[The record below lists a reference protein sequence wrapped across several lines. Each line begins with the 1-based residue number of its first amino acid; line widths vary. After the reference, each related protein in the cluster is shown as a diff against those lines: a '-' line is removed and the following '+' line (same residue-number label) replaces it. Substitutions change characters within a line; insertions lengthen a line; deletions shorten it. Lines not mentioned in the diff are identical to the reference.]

1 MQRSFIFVHQ
11 KQKVNLYAII
21 DIETTG
27 LRPQF
32 DRITEIAIFIH
43 DGKRIINEF
52 STLIHPERTI
62 PYHISGLTGITN
74 EMVEDA
80 PPFYEV
86 AKKIIELTDNQIFV
100 AHNARFDYNFI
111 KEEFKNLGYHFKRE
125 ILDTVKLSRRLVP
138 GLRSYSLGK
147 LCHHLDIN
155 INDRHR
161 AAGDALATTKLFEI
175 LLHLDIENKES
186 IFAGTSLKDLHPALS
201 VEKIKALPE
210 ETGVYYF
217 YDENDQLI
225 YIGKSKNIHQRV
237 LTHLSN
243 QSSVRKI
250 EMRDRIAGIDYELTG
265 SELVACL
272 LESDEI
278 KKNKPVYNRA
288 QRRDTSYTGIYV
300 SKDENLYLQFSIK
313 KINDDLPLASFSS
326 AEKAK
331 EVMNFLTDEYHL
343 CQKLTGLYKTSGACF
358 QHQIGICYG
367 ACIGKETPESYN
379 ERVEKALKTFEYD
392 HQNFLIIDKGR
403 SPDEKTV
410 VKVMHGKYLGFGFFN
425 TEEADSYPDI
435 VHDCIQHYADN
446 RDVQSII
453 KRHIRNGKIEKL
465 LVY

>member
-1 MQRSFIFVHQ
+1 MPGSFIFVNN
-11 KQKVNLYAII
+11 KQSVFLYTII

-32 DRITEIAIFIH
+32 DRITEIAIYIH
-43 DGKRIINEF
+43 DGNRIVEEF
-52 STLIHPERTI
+52 ATLINPEKTI

-86 AKKIIELTDNQIFV
+86 ARKIIELTDNQIFV

-111 KEEFKNLGYHFKRE
+111 KEEFKNLGYLFKRE
-125 ILDTVKLSRRLVP
+125 ILDTVKLSRRLIP
-138 GLRSYSLGK
+138 GLRSYSLGR
-147 LCHHLDIN
+147 LCDHLDIH

-161 AAGDALATTKLFEI
+161 AAGDALATVKLFEI
-175 LLHLDIENKES
+175 LLHLDTENKES

-201 VEKIKALPE
+201 LERIKSLPE

-217 YDENDQLI
+217 YDENNQLI
-225 YIGKSKNIHQRV
+225 YVGKSKNIHQRV

-243 QSSVRKI
+243 QSSQRKI
-250 EMRDRIAGIDYELTG
+250 EMRDRIANIDFELTG

-288 QRRDTSYTGIYV
+288 QRRDTSYSGIFV
-300 SKDENLYLQFSIK
+300 SRDEDQYLRFSID
-313 KINDDLPLASFSS
+313 KINDDLPLASYSS
-326 AEKAK
+326 VEKAK
-331 EVMNFLTDEYHL
+331 EVLNILTDEYHL
-343 CQKLTGLYKTSGACF
+343 CQKFTGLYKTSGPCF

-379 ERVEKALKTFEYD
+379 ERVKKALKTFEYD
-392 HQNFLIIDKGR
+392 HRNFLIIDKGR
-403 SPDEKTV
+403 SPDEKAV

-435 VHDCIQHYADN
+435 LHDCIQHYTDN
-446 RDVQSII
+446 HDVQSII
-453 KRHIRNGKIEKL
+453 KRHLKSGKIEKL